1 MELALLTERKASNYF
16 QYLFQRRTL
25 KKHSIKRSKKK
36 FIPNQ
41 SNILAFESTTSDD
54 LTIPPETSNNK
65 SQSIESRQQKISP
78 ASSLDVFKVC
88 HSTYIIL
95 KESDFKAIQSPSE
108 SFLLNL
114 SKHISHWMRFHNLK
128 YTPNKFTLANELK
141 IMSASKT
148 VPSSLLRESILSY
161 FTSQTKI

>member
-1 MELALLTERKASNYF
+1 MELTLLTERKASNYF

-54 LTIPPETSNNK
+54 LTIPPETSNDK
-65 SQSIESRQQKISP
+65 TQSIESTQQKISP
-78 ASSLDVFKVC
+78 ASSLDVLKVC
-88 HSTYIIL
+88 HSTFINL

-114 SKHISHWMRFHNLK
+114 SKHISHWMHSHNLK
-128 YTPNKFTLANELK
+128 YTPNKSTLINELK
-141 IMSASKT
+141 IMSVSKT
-148 VPSSLLRESILSY
+148 VPSSLLRKSILSY
-161 FTSQTKI
+161 FTSQIKN